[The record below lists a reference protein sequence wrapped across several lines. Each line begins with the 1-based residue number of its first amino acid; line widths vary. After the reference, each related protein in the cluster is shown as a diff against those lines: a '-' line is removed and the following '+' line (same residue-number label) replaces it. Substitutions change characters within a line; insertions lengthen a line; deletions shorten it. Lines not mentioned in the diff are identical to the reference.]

1 MALCC
6 RHTARHIRVRP
17 PEREASDEHSD
28 PAAASGAAAGEHFE
42 IQFMRH
48 VPRLTERARAL
59 LTELNLHYAGVA
71 LLLVLVLY
79 LALHL
84 CVSCGRRWGR

>member
-1 MALCC
+1 
-6 RHTARHIRVRP
+6 
-17 PEREASDEHSD
+17 
-28 PAAASGAAAGEHFE
+28 
-42 IQFMRH
+42 MRH

-79 LALHL
+79 LGLHL
-84 CVSCGRRWGR
+84 LFVWQTLGSLNADAMDRQRVDKVKVSRAPPVADKVSATVE